1 MAGLLQVHKV
11 VVNSVVGE
19 DEIIEKN
26 ILNVL
31 VKGLIFPPSFLLN
44 YINFLRPQQG
54 GDSGESIGLL

>member
-31 VKGLIFPPSFLLN
+31 VKGQIFP
-44 YINFLRPQQG
+44 Q
-54 GDSGESIGLL
+54 SG